1 MSDIFDLVENRY
13 YLRARGFEIPSEY
26 DDALMNTLVELG
38 FSLECGQGKPH
49 VMFDESYLLI
59 CPTQNTRKVII
70 IDKRAG
76 ATLLERKNS
85 RILYPG
91 NVLAVKTVTRYS
103 LADLQ
108 YSYHRREV
116 YTLVDIFSNIE
127 SMKSE
132 YSYLTPTTLKD

>member
-26 DDALMNTLVELG
+26 DDALMNTFVELG
-38 FSLECGQGKPH
+38 CSLECGQDKPH
-49 VMFDESYLLI
+49 VMFDDSYLFI
-59 CPTQNTRKVII
+59 GPTQNPRKVVI
-70 IDKRAG
+70 IDKRAD
-76 ATLLERKNS
+76 ATFLECENS

-91 NVLAVKTVTRYS
+91 NVLAVKTVTQYS

-108 YSYHRREV
+108 YSYYRREV